1 MSDFNN
7 VYINCSSLMSDSRHS
22 FNNINNNIID
32 NNNSMKNRKFLI
44 DNADD
49 IIYKNQINAC
59 NFTTSINNYMTQPF
73 ILNNNLRKINKKEYN
88 DNSIYLTKEQLNK
101 LNN

>member
-1 MSDFNN
+1 MSDLNN
-7 VYINCSSLMSDSRHS
+7 VYINCSALMSDSRHM

-32 NNNSMKNRKFLI
+32 NNNSSKNRKYLI

-59 NFTTSINNYMTQPF
+59 KFTTSMSNYMTQPF
-73 ILNNNLRKINKKEYN
+73 ILNNNLRKNKKKEYT
-88 DNSIYLTKEQLNK
+88 DNSIYLTKEKLNK